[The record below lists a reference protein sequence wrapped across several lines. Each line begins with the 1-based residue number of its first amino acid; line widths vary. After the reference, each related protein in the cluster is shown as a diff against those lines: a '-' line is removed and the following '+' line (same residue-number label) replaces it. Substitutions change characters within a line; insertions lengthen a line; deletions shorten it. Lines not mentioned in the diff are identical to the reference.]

1 MTRDAELD
9 LLEPVRAAFGER
21 HERDLEAAARH
32 RQFLH
37 AGGHRHAE
45 RLRRLRARLRQLLR
59 VGQIRLLRL
68 VGNRLQRAQI
78 GRGVALGPRPLI
90 ADELASG
97 RLVTPLPGPRIA
109 TRSYW
114 WIAPRET
121 ANDVL
126 VGRFCAWLDAQ
137 AQAS

>member
-1 MTRDAELD
+1 MDGL
-9 LLEPVRAAFGER
+9 
-21 HERDLEAAARH
+21 
-32 RQFLH
+32 
-37 AGGHRHAE
+37 
-45 RLRRLRARLRQLLR
+45 
-59 VGQIRLLRL
+59 
-68 VGNRLQRAQI
+68 
-78 GRGVALGPRPLI
+78 GVALGPLPLI